1 MKEQELNKTKTF
13 SVRLDRWLYDKLVA
27 ASGIK
32 GKNEYIKNLLIQ
44 NLNEQEKNNERT
56 TDEQLSG
63 LLKELQLKDEIIK
76 SKDQTIGVLENQN
89 GFLISEFEKM
99 RLINEKL
106 LMPSQEEQKEKG
118 KQWWHFWKK

>member
-27 ASGIK
+27 ASAIN

-56 TDEQLSG
+56 TDEQLPG

>member
-56 TDEQLSG
+56 TDEQLPG

>member
-32 GKNEYIKNLLIQ
+32 GKNEYFKNLLIQ

-56 TDEQLSG
+56 TDEQLPG

>member
-56 TDEQLSG
+56 IDEQLPG

>member
-1 MKEQELNKTKTF
+1 MNEQELNKTKTF

-27 ASGIK
+27 ASGTK
-32 GKNEYIKNLLIQ
+32 GKNEYIRNLLIQ
-44 NLNEQEKNNERT
+44 NLNEQEKNNKIT
-56 TDEQLSG
+56 TDEQLPE

-76 SKDQTIGVLENQN
+76 SKDQTIRVLENQN

-99 RLINEKL
+99 RLLNEKL

-118 KQWWHFWKK
+118 KTWWQFWKK